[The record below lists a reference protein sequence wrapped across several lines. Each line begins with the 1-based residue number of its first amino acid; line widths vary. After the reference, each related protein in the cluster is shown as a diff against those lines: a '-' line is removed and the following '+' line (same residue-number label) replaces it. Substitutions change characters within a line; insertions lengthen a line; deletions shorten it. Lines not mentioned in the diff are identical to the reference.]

1 MIIKDTTLQVFLT
14 LYYGSLVGT
23 FFYDYIIRN
32 IVRMVQDNIKW
43 DYLTNIGLG
52 VLFIAVVVWL
62 VWSLLAKIRTN
73 LLISLVV
80 LIVMF
85 VVRCAIGIPEIY
97 GFIFNFILFNL
108 LLYIII
114 KKK

>member
-1 MIIKDTTLQVFLT
+1 
-14 LYYGSLVGT
+14 
-23 FFYDYIIRN
+23 
-32 IVRMVQDNIKW
+32 MVQDNIKW
-43 DYLTNIGLG
+43 EYLTNIGLG

-97 GFIFNFILFNL
+97 GFYFLFYFIQA
-108 LLYIII
+108 IIMYNY
-114 KKK
+114 